1 MTMVVKNKILVV
13 AGNLSHLDQFVI
25 HGFFKELSESA
36 DVLLALQQSEVESQ
50 RWANLPSEFKDS
62 FLKVVPYKY
71 GSKSKSTGSQ
81 LGEASTFRFRK
92 LASGYQTRTRNKYF
106 IGLQIPDHW
115 MTIQG
120 AAAIFKNFSEI
131 RSRTIKEFPSFVRGL
146 KIFFWIWSRR
156 ATNRIFSDCNL
167 AEIAITE
174 SPDAILILMQRQAG
188 FVVAAINS
196 GSKSQIPTMLIPVKW
211 DNASSKSPL
220 IKKPTRMLVYNQQ
233 LVEVCS
239 RMHGMPAKSVIPVG
253 SVEVGAQRSTELTA
267 SAKNLVLIGSTSNS
281 SSSEPWLNC
290 VSKVLTRSD
299 ALVNSFSG
307 QVIWRP
313 YPTADSKSLQFMNN
327 FIESQSKIELDQDI
341 KSGIS
346 HRAQGIS
353 FSVISSAYFKYC
365 ELLNSALVVVSE
377 GTSAI
382 VDSRARGIPVIV
394 PAFKKDAVIG
404 SQWCNLTGYEHLQ
417 GLHTTKGVFIA
428 EDEEQLTRLLVDFL
442 DNPRRISP
450 DNSGENIFVD
460 HRSYAQRVLDAVS
473 DVLAEK
479 LAVQKTS

>member
-1 MTMVVKNKILVV
+1 
-13 AGNLSHLDQFVI
+13 
-25 HGFFKELSESA
+25 
-36 DVLLALQQSEVESQ
+36 
-50 RWANLPSEFKDS
+50 
-62 FLKVVPYKY
+62 
-71 GSKSKSTGSQ
+71 
-81 LGEASTFRFRK
+81 
-92 LASGYQTRTRNKYF
+92 
-106 IGLQIPDHW
+106 

-156 ATNRIFSDCNL
+156 ATSRIFSDCNL

-196 GSKSQIPTMLIPVKW
+196 GSKSQIPTLVIPVKW

-233 LVEVCS
+233 LVGVCS

-267 SAKNLVLIGSTSNS
+267 GAKNLVLIGSTSDS

-290 VSKVLTRSD
+290 VSKVLIRSD
-299 ALVNSFSG
+299 ALVNKFSG

-353 FSVISSAYFKYC
+353 FSDISSAYFKYC
-365 ELLNSALVVVSE
+365 ELLNSAVVVVSE

-417 GLHTTKGVFIA
+417 GLRTTTGVFIA

-442 DNPRRISP
+442 DNPRRIPP

-473 DVLAEK
+473 EVLAEK